1 MHELTTIQDLAAH
14 PENPRSIDD
23 ESRHGLSA
31 SMRRFGNIAG
41 IVWNRRT
48 GFLVAGH
55 QRVSVLME
63 KGATLDL
70 EPEPHITDPETGES
84 WPVRIVDWD
93 ETIADAA
100 MVEANN
106 PHVAGQ
112 FTDGL
117 AGILNRLGGEDP
129 LMVDDV
135 GLNRLFR
142 DLEREADDESQPD
155 KAQNEANEDK
165 AIYPLVARLN
175 ESYNYVVIF
184 TENDLDWTR
193 LKSILD
199 ITKCRTNKSKTVGE
213 GRAISFQAFK
223 NALGIE

>member
-1 MHELTTIQDLAAH
+1 MHELSSIQDLAAH
-14 PENPRSIDD
+14 PENPRSIDG
-23 ESRHGLSA
+23 ESRRGLSA

-55 QRVSVLME
+55 QRVNVLME
-63 KGATLDL
+63 RGATLEL

-106 PHVAGQ
+106 PHVAGE

-117 AGILNRLGGEDP
+117 ADILHRLEDEDP

-135 GLNRLFR
+135 GLNRLFC
-142 DLEREADDESQPD
+142 DLERETDEASAD
-155 KAQNEANEDK
+155 KAQVEAEKENP
-165 AIYPLVARLN
+165 IYPLVARLN

-193 LKSILD
+193 LKSILA
-199 ITKCRTNKSKTVGE
+199 ITKCRTNKSRTVGE

-223 NALGIE
+223 NALGLE

>member
-1 MHELTTIQDLAAH
+1 
-14 PENPRSIDD
+14 
-23 ESRHGLSA
+23 
-31 SMRRFGNIAG
+31 MRRFGNIAG

-55 QRVSVLME
+55 QRVNVLME
-63 KGATLDL
+63 KGATLEL

-84 WPVRIVDWD
+84 WPVRVVDWD
-93 ETIADAA
+93 ETVADAA

-106 PHVAGQ
+106 PHIAGE

-117 AGILNRLGGEDP
+117 AGILSRLEDEDP

-135 GLNRLFR
+135 GLNRLFC
-142 DLEREADDESQPD
+142 DLEREADETPSDKPQDESEKENP
-155 KAQNEANEDK
+155 
-165 AIYPLVARLN
+165 IYPLVARLN

-193 LKSILD
+193 LKSILA

-213 GRAISFQAFK
+213 GRAISFQVFK
-223 NALGIE
+223 SALGLE